1 MKAKL
6 LSGLLL
12 WLTSAIPPVAL
23 AQTNPLDLFQWER
36 RVLLLFADQPADP
49 WAYRQRLELLEDR
62 CDFNNRDLLLLEV
75 YADRPVL
82 ATGIWFGG
90 QEVEEA
96 PLESISNAA
105 LRRAYGVEA
114 GFGLVLV
121 GKDGWEKRRS
131 RLPDNI
137 NEIYAQI
144 DGMPMRQREMRDDN
158 CAAKTQGS

>member
-12 WLTSAIPPVAL
+12 WLTSAIPTVAL
-23 AQTNPLDLFQWER
+23 AQTNPLDLFQWEK

-82 ATGIWFGG
+82 ATGVWFGG

>member
-1 MKAKL
+1 MV
-6 LSGLLL
+6 SF
-12 WLTSAIPPVAL
+12 
-23 AQTNPLDLFQWER
+23 AQTNPLEVFQWER
-36 RVLLLFADQPADP
+36 RILLLFADQPADP
-49 WAYRQRLELLEDR
+49 WAYQQRLELLEDR

-82 ATGIWFGG
+82 ATGILFGG

-96 PLESISNAA
+96 PLASISNAD
-105 LRRAYGVEA
+105 LRRQYDVEA
-114 GFGLVLV
+114 GFSLILV

-137 NEIYAQI
+137 NAIYSQI

-158 CAAKTQGS
+158 CAAHPQGS

>member
-1 MKAKL
+1 MKAKR

-12 WLTSAIPPVAL
+12 WLAAMLPAVAF
-23 AQTNPLDLFQWER
+23 AQTKPLDAFQWEK

-82 ATGIWFGG
+82 VTGVWFGG
-90 QEVEEA
+90 EAVEA
-96 PLESISNAA
+96 LPLEALSNAD
-105 LRRAYGVEA
+105 LRREYDVDA

-137 NEIYAQI
+137 NDIYSQI
-144 DGMPMRQREMRDDN
+144 DAMPMRQREMRDDN
-158 CAAKTQGS
+158 CAAMTQGS

>member
-1 MKAKL
+1 MKTKL
-6 LSGLLL
+6 LFSVLL
-12 WLTSAIPPVAL
+12 WFAGYFPMVSF
-23 AQTNPLDLFQWER
+23 AQTNLLDVFQWER
-36 RVLLLFADQPADP
+36 RILLLFADQPADP
-49 WAYRQRLELLEDR
+49 WAYQQRLELLEDR

-82 ATGIWFGG
+82 ATGILFGG

-96 PLESISNAA
+96 PLASISNAD
-105 LRRAYGVEA
+105 LRRQYDVEA
-114 GFGLVLV
+114 GFSLILV

-137 NEIYAQI
+137 NAIYSQI

-158 CAAKTQGS
+158 CAAHPQGS

>member
-1 MKAKL
+1 MKTKL
-6 LSGLLL
+6 LFSVLL
-12 WLTSAIPPVAL
+12 WFAGSFPMVSF
-23 AQTNPLDLFQWER
+23 AQTNPLEVFQWER
-36 RVLLLFADQPADP
+36 RILLLFADQPADP
-49 WAYRQRLELLEDR
+49 WAYKQRLELLEDR

-82 ATGIWFGG
+82 ATGILFGG

-96 PLESISNAA
+96 PLASLSNAD
-105 LRRAYGVEA
+105 LRRQYEVEA
-114 GFGLVLV
+114 GFSLILV

-137 NEIYAQI
+137 NAIYSQI

-158 CAAKTQGS
+158 CAAHPQGS